1 MGITL
6 TEAAVNEVKRVLE
19 VQQHADWGL
28 RVGVKGGG
36 CSGLSY
42 TMGVEETSGP
52 NDQVFEFAGTRIFCD
67 PKSYLFLNG
76 LILDFSTDLLNGG
89 FKFLNPNAQK
99 SCGCGT
105 SFSA

>member
-1 MGITL
+1 MPITL
-6 TEAAVNEVKRVLE
+6 TPTAINEVKRVME
-19 VQQHADWGL
+19 SQQKTSAGL
-28 RVGVKGGG
+28 RIGVKGGG

-42 TMGVEETSGP
+42 AMSVEEQAAAT
-52 NDQVFEFAGTRIFCD
+52 DKVFDFEGVKVFCD

-76 LILDFSTDLLNGG
+76 LVVDYSTDLLNGG
-89 FKFLNPNAQK
+89 FKFLNPNATK